1 MNNLVI
7 LIPIALGLGALG
19 LGAFLWSLR
28 SGQYDDLE
36 GPAHRILA
44 DDDAA
49 PPAGTNAANSSLTTV
64 NSGEAGRT

>member
-28 SGQYDDLE
+28 SGQYEDLD
-36 GPAHRILA
+36 GAAHRIL
-44 DDDAA
+44 DDSDDR
-49 PPAGTNAANSSLTTV
+49 PLS
-64 NSGEAGRT
+64 